1 MAFSTGLKFID
12 DDGLV
17 DSGNNFLGNTGT
29 YQTQASIETHIA
41 DKKIAM
47 IETNG
52 AEHAFIIPL
61 VSGAAYSSGSTE
73 AILQVHGVL
82 GFGETGQQENNEKGR
97 FFFHLGNMQ
106 VVDLSGSALPD
117 ISDGSNGSGGDA
129 VVLHSPSGRKYNKY
143 DVDGT
148 SPGGNSGIMDSLV
161 TGEYGSA
168 TTGSVAGLDVTGNGD
183 MNVGFVI
190 VAGIQRFQH
199 IAIAYKDGSLDAGS
213 RGNALIS
220 LRY

>member
-1 MAFSTGLKFID
+1 MAFSTGFKFFD
-12 DDGLV
+12 EDGLV
-17 DSGNNFLGNTGT
+17 DGGNNFLGNNGT

-61 VSGAAYSSGSTE
+61 VSGAAYSSGSAD

-82 GFGETGQQENNEKGR
+82 GFGESGQSENNKNGR
-97 FFFHLGNMQ
+97 FFFHYGSVG

-117 ISDGSNGSGGDA
+117 ISDGTNGSGGDA
-129 VVLHSPSGRKYNKY
+129 VVLYSPSGREYNKY
-143 DVDGT
+143 AAAGGADGG
-148 SPGGNSGIMDSLV
+148 PIHELIC
-161 TGEYGSA
+161 GEYGGIGADGSA
-168 TTGSVAGLDVTGNGD
+168 ADMDRTGFVDV
-183 MNVGFVI
+183 NVGFVI
-190 VAGIQRFQH
+190 AAGIQRFQH
-199 IAIAYKDGSLDAGS
+199 IAISYKDGSLDAGS
-213 RGNALIS
+213 RGNALVS